1 MPFETTNTHLPA
13 EMVRGAVDVERRFL
27 SAVYRWMAAGLA
39 VTALVS
45 YSIASSESALQF
57 VFGTKFLFIGLMVAE
72 IGLVIALSAAV
83 RRLSAL
89 TAGALFVLYAALNGV
104 TLSVIF
110 LAYTQT
116 SVASAFGVTAA
127 AFLAMSAYGTVTKR
141 DLTSWGSFL
150 FMGLIGIV
158 IAGVVNV
165 FLHSDAMAFVISCA
179 SVLVFTG
186 LTAYDTQK
194 LRAWARAGGGTVAAG
209 PVSGALSLYLDFVNL
224 FLAVLRLSG
233 KRR

>member
-1 MPFETTNTHLPA
+1 M
-13 EMVRGAVDVERRFL
+13 
-27 SAVYRWMAAGLA
+27 
-39 VTALVS
+39 
-45 YSIASSESALQF
+45 
-57 VFGTKFLFIGLMVAE
+57 FGNRILFPVLLVAE
-72 IGLVIALSAAV
+72 LGLVITLSAAV

-89 TAGALFVLYAALNGV
+89 LAGALFVLYAALNGV

-110 LAYTQT
+110 LQYTGS
-116 SVASAFGVTAA
+116 SVASAFGVTAG
-127 AFLAMSAYGTVTKR
+127 AFLAMSVYGTVTKR
-141 DLTSWGSFL
+141 DLTSWSSFL

-158 IAGVVNV
+158 IAGVVNI

-179 SVLVFTG
+179 AVLVFTG

-224 FLAVLRLSG
+224 FLAVLRLFG
-233 KRR
+233 RRR